1 MALKKML
8 ERLSKPVREL
18 DQEKLRAFCETHGEA
33 TPIKQVHPREDAII
47 VGEIASLRIV
57 PRADGSQWLEA
68 TVTDGTGTVVVMW
81 TGRRRIA
88 GVNPGQKISIHGRGS
103 PSGPGRRLLLLN
115 PEYELL

>member
-1 MALKKML
+1 MALKKMF

-18 DQEKLRAFCETHGEA
+18 DQEKLREFCEAHTEA
-33 TPIKQVHPREDAII
+33 TPISGVHPRENAVI
-47 VGEIASLRIV
+47 VGQINSLRIV
-57 PRADGSQWLEA
+57 PRSDGSQWLEA

-88 GVNPGQKISIHGRGS
+88 GVNPGQKISVHGRGS
-103 PSGPGRRLLLLN
+103 PSGAGRRLMLLN

>member
-1 MALKKML
+1 MN
-8 ERLSKPVREL
+8 V
-18 DQEKLRAFCETHGEA
+18 QEKLREFCEAHTEA
-33 TPIKQVHPREDAII
+33 TPIGAIAPRSDVTI

-57 PRADGSQWLEA
+57 PRSDGSQWLEA
-68 TVTDGTGTVVVMW
+68 TVTDGTGTVVAMW

-103 PSGPGRRLLLLN
+103 ASGAGGRLLLLN